1 MVNKADVTKKT
12 QIQTPTDSLKICYPD
27 AHRFQD
33 LQQSGFWT
41 ANEVSLE
48 KDIQPL
54 MTELTE
60 QEKHGV
66 LEVLKLFTLY
76 ELRADEFWSD
86 QVKKMFPRPEIIEMA
101 QLFGAVELSVHRRVY
116 DKLNQLLFLSN
127 DEFYNSY
134 KESPVLKSRIQFLDD
149 SLNGD
154 DDLIKL
160 ATFSFMEGVILF
172 GNFSFLMHFRANGK
186 NKLPNIGLAIRFS
199 ARDEDTHA
207 QASSWLFRT
216 LRQEMKDDGLPED
229 VNLEQKIYDIAEK
242 VKEHEFEIIS
252 RIFSKGK
259 IEGITEVQ
267 MQHFIES
274 RINVQLKR
282 MGLKPLY
289 VVKYN
294 PIAEWFDK
302 IVDSY
307 QYVDF
312 FAGQGSSYSRGWD
325 SQGFVW

>member
-1 MVNKADVTKKT
+1 MMQTQRLT
-12 QIQTPTDSLKICYPD
+12 QIETSTDSLKICYPD
-27 AHRFQD
+27 AHKFQD

-41 ANEVSLE
+41 ANEVALE

-60 QEKHGV
+60 AEKHGV

-76 ELRADEFWSD
+76 ELRADEFWS
-86 QVKKMFPRPEIIEMA
+86 QEVKTMFPRPEIIELA

-134 KESPVLKSRIQFLDD
+134 KQSEVLKDRIDFLDK
-149 SLNGD
+149 SLKSED
-154 DDLIKL
+154 KLLKL

-172 GNFSFLMHFRANGK
+172 SSFSYLMHFRANGK
-186 NKLPNIGLAIRFS
+186 NKLPNIGLAIKFS

-216 LRQEMKDDGLPED
+216 LREEMKKEGIQENPE
-229 VNLEQKIYDIAEK
+229 LEKKIQEIAEY
-242 VKEHEFEIIS
+242 VKEHEFEIVS

-259 IEGITEVQ
+259 IEGITETQ

-274 RINVQLKR
+274 RIDVQLQR
-282 MGLKPLY
+282 MGLKKLY
-289 VVKYN
+289 NVKYN

-307 QYVDF
+307 QYTDF
-312 FAGQGSSYSRGWD
+312 FAGQGSSYSRGWN

>member
-1 MVNKADVTKKT
+1 MTTITKLT
-12 QIQTPTDSLKICYPD
+12 QIQTPTDSLKVCYPD

-41 ANEVSLE
+41 ANEVALE
-48 KDIQPL
+48 KDVQPL

-60 QEKHGV
+60 SEKHGV

-76 ELRADEFWSD
+76 ELRADEFWSE
-86 QVKKMFPRPEIIEMA
+86 QVKQMFPRPEIIELA

-127 DEFYNSY
+127 DDFYNSY
-134 KESPVLKSRIQFLDD
+134 RESEVLKSRIEFLDE
-149 SLNGD
+149 SLKSED
-154 DDLIKL
+154 TLIKL

-172 GNFSFLMHFRANGK
+172 SSFAYLMHFRANGK

-216 LRQEMKDDGLPED
+216 LRQEMKEDGVSED
-229 VNLEQKIYDIAEK
+229 LDLENKIHEIAEY
-242 VKEHEFEIIS
+242 VKQHEFEIIS

-267 MQHFIES
+267 MQHFVES
-274 RINVQLKR
+274 RIDVQLSR
-282 MGLKPLY
+282 MGLTKLY
-289 VVKYN
+289 NVKYN

-307 QYVDF
+307 QYTDF
-312 FAGQGSSYSRGWD
+312 FAGQGSSYSRGWN
-325 SQGFVW
+325 SQGFIW

>member
-1 MVNKADVTKKT
+1 MTKLT
-12 QIQTPTDSLKICYPD
+12 QIETPTDSLKVCYPD
-27 AHRFQD
+27 AHKFQD

-41 ANEVSLE
+41 ANEVALE

-60 QEKHGV
+60 AEKHGV

-76 ELRADEFWSD
+76 ELRADEFWSE
-86 QVKKMFPRPEIIEMA
+86 QVKTMFPRPEIIELA

-134 KESPVLKSRIQFLDD
+134 KESEVLKDRISFLDR
-149 SLNGD
+149 SLESKD
-154 DDLIKL
+154 KLIKL

-172 GNFSFLMHFRANGK
+172 SNFSYLMHFRANGK

-216 LRQEMKDDGLPED
+216 LRDEMKLEGIQEDPE
-229 VNLEQKIYDIAEK
+229 LEKKIFEIAEY
-242 VKEHEFEIIS
+242 VRQHEFEIIS

-259 IEGITEVQ
+259 IDGITETQ
-267 MQHFIES
+267 MQHFVES
-274 RINVQLKR
+274 RIDVQLQR
-282 MGLKPLY
+282 MGLAKQY
-289 VVKYN
+289 NVKYN
-294 PIAEWFDK
+294 PIADWFDK

-312 FAGQGSSYSRGWD
+312 FAGQGSSYSRGWN